1 MGKGRSKE
9 RVLVGLSGGV
19 DSAVAAAL
27 LREKGHDLIGVAMKV
42 YDGSVALNEGARH
55 ACFGPGEEED
65 IESAATVCEFL
76 GIAFHVI
83 DLRAEYRS
91 HVLEYFKN
99 EYLSGRTPNPCVVCN
114 QRLKFGFLRKKAGE
128 AGIDF
133 DFFATGHY
141 ARIEKV
147 GNRWLLKRAVDRAKD
162 QSYFL
167 HALTPDQ
174 LSRTLLPLGG
184 YTKTEVR
191 ALARSLG
198 YQNADRAES
207 QDFMPDGDY
216 APLFDKK
223 DIREGD
229 IVDEGGNVLGK
240 HRGIVHYTIGQRKG
254 LGIAAAEPLYVIEI
268 DARHHRIVVGGKQ
281 RVFARGLVVTD
292 LNLIAIE
299 KLDRSYDVNVKIR
312 LNHKGAAATASPL
325 DNGKAKI
332 LFREPQLAV
341 TPGQSAVLY
350 AEDTVIGGGVI
361 ERAIQDG

>member
-1 MGKGRSKE
+1 MKTSRTKE
-9 RVLVGLSGGV
+9 TVLMGLSGGV

-27 LREKGHDLIGVAMKV
+27 LKEKGHDLIGVTMKV
-42 YDGSVALNEGARH
+42 YDGSVSLNEGARH
-55 ACFGPGEEED
+55 ACFGPGEDED

-76 GIAFHVI
+76 GIPFHVI
-83 DLRAEYRS
+83 DLRTEYRN
-91 HVLEYFKN
+91 HVLDYFRG

-114 QRLKFGFLRKKAGE
+114 QRLKFGFLWEKAGQ

-147 GNRWLLKRAVDRAKD
+147 GNRWLLKRAADRAKD

-167 HALTPDQ
+167 HALTRDQ

-184 YTKTEVR
+184 YTKPEVR

-198 YQNADRAES
+198 YQSADRAES

-254 LGIAAAEPLYVIEI
+254 LGIAAAEPLYVIKI
-268 DARHHRIVVGGKQ
+268 DAKHHRIVVGDKR

-299 KLDRSYDVNVKIR
+299 KLDRPYDVTVKIR
-312 LNHKGAAATASPL
+312 LNHKGAPATASPL
-325 DNGKAKI
+325 DNGKAEI
-332 LFREPQLAV
+332 VFREPQLAI

-350 AEDTVIGGGVI
+350 AEDTVIGGGII
-361 ERAIQDG
+361 ERAIQD

>member
-1 MGKGRSKE
+1 MGKGRTKE
-9 RVLVGLSGGV
+9 TVLVGLSGGV

-27 LREKGHDLIGVAMKV
+27 LKEKGYDPIGVSMKV
-42 YDGSVALNEGARH
+42 YDGSVSFNEDAKH

-65 IESAATVCEFL
+65 IESAAAVCKVL
-76 GIAFHVI
+76 GIPFHVI
-83 DLRAEYRS
+83 DLRAEYRT
-91 HVLEYFKN
+91 HVLEYFRS
-99 EYLSGRTPNPCVVCN
+99 EYLSGRTPNPCIVCN
-114 QRLKFGFLRKKAGE
+114 QRLKFGFLREEAHE

-141 ARIEKV
+141 ARIEQV
-147 GNRWLLKRAVDRAKD
+147 GNRWLLKRAIDRTKD

-167 HALTPDQ
+167 HALRPDQ
-174 LSRTLLPLGG
+174 LSQTLLPLGE
-184 YTKTEVR
+184 YAKPEVR

-223 DIREGD
+223 DVQEGD
-229 IVDEGGNVLGK
+229 IVDEGGNVLGR

-268 DARHHRIVVGGKQ
+268 DAKHHRIVVGDKQ
-281 RVFARGLVVTD
+281 RVHARGLLVTD
-292 LNLIAIE
+292 LNLIAID
-299 KLDRSYDVNVKIR
+299 KLDHPYDVDVKIR
-312 LNHKGAAATASPL
+312 LNHKGAAGTAFPL
-325 DNGKAKI
+325 DNGKVEV

-361 ERAIQDG
+361 ERAIQD

>member
-1 MGKGRSKE
+1 MGKGRTKGQ
-9 RVLVGLSGGV
+9 VLVGLSGGV

-27 LREKGHDLIGVAMKV
+27 LKEMGYDLIGVTMKV
-42 YDGSVALNEGARH
+42 YDGSVPISAGAKH

-65 IESAATVCEFL
+65 IENAAAVCEIL
-76 GIAFHVI
+76 EIPFHVI

-91 HVLEYFKN
+91 HVLEYFRS
-99 EYLSGRTPNPCVVCN
+99 EYLCGRTPNPCVVCN
-114 QRLKFGFLRKKAGE
+114 QRLKFGFLREKAGA

-141 ARIEKV
+141 ARIENA
-147 GNRWLLKRAVDRAKD
+147 GGRWLLKKAVDRAKD

-167 HALTPDQ
+167 HALTPEQ

-184 YTKTEVR
+184 YTKSEVR
-191 ALARSLG
+191 AMARSRG
-198 YQNADRAES
+198 HQNADRAES

-223 DIREGD
+223 EIREGD
-229 IVDEGGNVLGK
+229 IVDEGGNVRGT

-254 LGIAAAEPLYVIEI
+254 LGIAAAQPLYVIGI
-268 DARHHRIVVGGKQ
+268 DAKHHRIVVGDRQ
-281 RVFARGLVVTD
+281 RVFARGLIVAA

-299 KLDRSYDVNVKIR
+299 RLDRPCEATVKIR
-312 LNHKGAAATASPL
+312 LKHKGAAATAYPQE
-325 DNGKAKI
+325 DGKVKI
-332 LFREPQLAV
+332 VFREPQLAV

-361 ERAIQDG
+361 ECAIQD